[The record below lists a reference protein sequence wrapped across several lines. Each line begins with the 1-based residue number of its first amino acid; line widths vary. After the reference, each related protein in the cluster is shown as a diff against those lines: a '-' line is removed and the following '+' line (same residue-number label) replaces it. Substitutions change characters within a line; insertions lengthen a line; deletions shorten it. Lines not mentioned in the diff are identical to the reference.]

1 MPLHQR
7 RTATNPG
14 NTAIMGIGGSII
26 SSSSSSSTRSEYAA
40 DPDEQDDRNNRNRK
54 FNSRNVGGDGRS
66 MLQNFIGCNSQPPS
80 QRRRSYCGVVIFE
93 LCVVGTVLYQSVYA
107 ASTIQQHQQQRTRT
121 TSTHHLVLLV
131 LVTVL
136 TTLPIVLTVLVGVGG
151 IGTNTPNTAAG
162 PDLPHQRY
170 IPLLVVAT
178 ILGNQFPHYIS
189 AGCVATGLVIFGLC
203 SRPIPTI
210 PPAPTKTTTTTTSTA
225 GTLYP

>member
-1 MPLHQR
+1 
-7 RTATNPG
+7 
-14 NTAIMGIGGSII
+14 MGIGGSII

-54 FNSRNVGGDGRS
+54 SSSSRNVGGIGSRS

-93 LCVVGTVLYQSVYA
+93 LCVVGTVLYQSIYA
-107 ASTIQQHQQQRTRT
+107 ASTIQQQQQQQRTRT

-210 PPAPTKTTTTTTSTA
+210 PPAPTKTTTTTTTSTA

>member
-1 MPLHQR
+1 M
-7 RTATNPG
+7 
-14 NTAIMGIGGSII
+14 
-26 SSSSSSSTRSEYAA
+26 
-40 DPDEQDDRNNRNRK
+40 
-54 FNSRNVGGDGRS
+54 
-66 MLQNFIGCNSQPPS
+66 
-80 QRRRSYCGVVIFE
+80 
-93 LCVVGTVLYQSVYA
+93 
-107 ASTIQQHQQQRTRT
+107 
-121 TSTHHLVLLV
+121 LLV

-151 IGTNTPNTAAG
+151 IGTNNPNTAG

-203 SRPIPTI
+203 SRPIHTI
-210 PPAPTKTTTTTTSTA
+210 PSVPKTTPTTSIA